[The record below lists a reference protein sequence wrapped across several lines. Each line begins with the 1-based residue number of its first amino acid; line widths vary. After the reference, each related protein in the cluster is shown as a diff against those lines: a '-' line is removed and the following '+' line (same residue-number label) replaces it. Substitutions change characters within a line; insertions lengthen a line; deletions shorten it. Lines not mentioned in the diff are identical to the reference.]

1 MNTDTL
7 SGKKQFLMVL
17 QIAFGVVLSVGAVW
31 AWLESGLPLWEVQS
45 EDSSYVLG
53 WRSAVVLVAVLLV
66 SQFVSYLIFR
76 PFIRW
81 SERPKNA

>member
-7 SGKKQFLMVL
+7 SGKKQFLLAL
-17 QIAFGVVLSVGAVW
+17 QIAVGVVICVGAVR
-31 AWLESGLPLWEVQS
+31 AWLDAGLPLWEVQS

-53 WRSAVVLVAVLLV
+53 WRSAVVLFAVLLV
-66 SQFVSYLIFR
+66 SQCVSYLIFR

-81 SERPKNA
+81 AERPKKT